1 MNAFFLTVAAV
12 LLLNILVGLWR
23 VVHGPTR
30 ADRMVSAN
38 LFATTGVAT
47 LLLLAE
53 AGGGA
58 PLRDVAVVL
67 AVLAVVATATFV
79 TRVPKSGEH
88 R

>member
-1 MNAFFLTVAAV
+1 MSTFFIAVAAV

-23 VVHGPTR
+23 VVHGPDQ
-30 ADRMVSAN
+30 ADRLVSAN
-38 LFATTGVAT
+38 LFGTTGAAT

-53 AGGGA
+53 EDGGA

-67 AVLAVVATATFV
+67 VVLAIVATAVFV
-79 TRVPKSGEH
+79 TRVPTRGGG